1 MGSWAQGDARQLRL
15 PDGRAFAY
23 CIYGPEDGQPV
34 VFFYGTPGT
43 MFLAPDR
50 LSPLDEAGIRLLV
63 ADRPGYG
70 RSDRLPGRAVAQA
83 ADDLAVLLDALGWDQ
98 FAVWGASG
106 GAPHALACAARLGGR
121 VTRCASAVGLA
132 PPGADGLD
140 WLAGMSPANVEE
152 FTRARSGEDAYRP
165 LVAQLARDGGS
176 HPAAP
181 EAGALVS
188 LGAATP

>member
-23 CIYGPEDGQPV
+23 CIYGPGDGQPV
-34 VFFYGTPGT
+34 VFSYGTPGT

-50 LSPLDEAGIRLLV
+50 LSPLDEAGV
-63 ADRPGYG
+63 
-70 RSDRLPGRAVAQA
+70 
-83 ADDLAVLLDALGWDQ
+83 
-98 FAVWGASG
+98 
-106 GAPHALACAARLGGR
+106 RLGGR

-140 WLAGMSPANVEE
+140 WLAGMSPANAEE